1 MYIRIYINIYVY
13 VLYMFVTH
21 AYHTIVFYNK
31 PPSSSSVVDYDSATT
46 SYDLVIRVSDSTNNV
61 DVPVSVSLSPVNEAT
76 PTFSQSPK
84 TISTDEDT
92 AVGTVLDTFVAADS
106 DYAPHAIVSYS
117 MTGTGAVCTRLDEGN
132 LKNSN

>member
-1 MYIRIYINIYVY
+1 MCIPLTVRIHVHILFFSSALLTTGMYATF
-13 VLYMFVTH
+13 MS
-21 AYHTIVFYNK
+21 
-31 PPSSSSVVDYDSATT
+31 PVVDYDSATT

-84 TISTDEDT
+84 TISASEDT

-117 MTGTGAVCTRLDEGN
+117 MTGTGAGYGGWV
-132 LKNSN
+132 

>member
-1 MYIRIYINIYVY
+1 MLYCFSNSLLTAGMYATF
-13 VLYMFVTH
+13 MS
-21 AYHTIVFYNK
+21 
-31 PPSSSSVVDYDSATT
+31 PVVDYDSATT

-76 PTFSQSPK
+76 PAFSQSPK

-106 DYAPHAIVSYS
+106 DYAPYAIVSYS
-117 MTGTGAVCTRLDEGN
+117 MTGTWAECRFN
-132 LKNSN
+132 MKHF